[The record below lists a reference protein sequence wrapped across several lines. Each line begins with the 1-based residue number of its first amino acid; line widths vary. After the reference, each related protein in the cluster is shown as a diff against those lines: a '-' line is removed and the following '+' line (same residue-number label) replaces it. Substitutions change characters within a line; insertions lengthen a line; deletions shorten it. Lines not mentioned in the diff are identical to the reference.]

1 MSKKSP
7 AGGAAKKPAAKPTAA
22 KSKPAAAKT
31 PAFAAKKPAGKAAK
45 PKLKEVTTAPAVAA
59 SALAPAQAPPAPVRV
74 HVRYNHYND
83 VFEAPAGRLAWGA
96 VDEQYCISFVYHG
109 AFGKRLRRVAA
120 GGAEPGAEADL
131 GPDGRWAVEE
141 GEYELIVVEDAAA
154 EEAAA
159 ASRPAR
165 GVTGAG
171 EGTALRTGPA
181 AGSTASS
188 RLTDELKGLS
198 LDELRGQSDR
208 YKARP
213 PKTCRLHRVAR
224 SRRRR
229 APAIETRPREDPT
242 RVQLRSAQ
250 PSRFAGPNGAR
261 ARAGAEGG
269 ARPRG
274 RAVRVG
280 LIVDMPGRRRAAVD
294 APMPRAVPARGRT
307 RVGA

>member
-22 KSKPAAAKT
+22 KGTPAAAKT
-31 PAFAAKKPAGKAAK
+31 PALAAKKPAGKAAK

-59 SALAPAQAPPAPVRV
+59 PVLAPAPAPAPVRV

-83 VFEAPAGRLAWGA
+83 VFEAPAGRLAWEA

-109 AFGKRLRRVAA
+109 SFGKRLRRVAA
-120 GGAEPGAEADL
+120 DGAEPGAEADL

-165 GVTGAG
+165 GITGAG

-213 PKTCRLHRVAR
+213 PKSCRSHRVAR

-229 APAIETRPREDPT
+229 APAIETRPREDRRPDA
-242 RVQLRSAQ
+242 RSAQ
-250 PSRFAGPNGAR
+250 PSRFARADGAR

-269 ARPRG
+269 ARPGG

-280 LIVDMPGRRRAAVD
+280 LIVD
-294 APMPRAVPARGRT
+294 VP
-307 RVGA
+307 